1 MGDPIGPESERSE
14 LIWRFR
20 EMADRYYGWPVF
32 YQVGQDNVPL
42 YLDLGLTLLKL
53 GEEARVPLPEFTL
66 EGDSNKAL
74 RNIQHHF
81 QRMGCGFDVVPA
93 GVPPLMPQLRAISDH
108 WLAGKKAWE
117 KRFSVGYFQ
126 EEYLAA
132 CPLAVVRQGERL
144 VAFANLWCTE
154 LKDEI
159 SIDLMRYLP
168 DAPQHVMEYL
178 FLELMLWGRQQ
189 GYAWFNLGMAPVSG
203 ASDRRLQPIWNRL
216 GALVFR
222 QGEHF
227 FSFESLRQ
235 YKEKFNPVWRPRF
248 LALPGGFALPRILA
262 DITYLISRDAN
273 GAGQGDGSAAESTE
287 G

>member
-1 MGDPIGPESERSE
+1 
-14 LIWRFR
+14 
-20 EMADRYYGWPVF
+20 
-32 YQVGQDNVPL
+32 VPL

-66 EGDSNKAL
+66 EGNNNKAL

-81 QRMGCGFDVVPA
+81 QRMGCTFEVVPPA
-93 GVPPLMPQLRAISDH
+93 GVAALVPQLRAISDE
-108 WLAGKKAWE
+108 WLSGKKARE
-117 KRFSVGYFQ
+117 KRFSVGCFQ

-132 CPLAVVRQGERL
+132 CPIAVVRQGERL
-144 VAFANLWCTE
+144 VAFANLWCTDLKEE
-154 LKDEI
+154 L

-168 DAPQHVMEYL
+168 DAPQHLMEYL
-178 FLELMLWGRQQ
+178 ALELMLWGRQQ

-203 ASDRRLQPIWNRL
+203 ASDRRLQPVWNRL
-216 GALVFR
+216 GPLVFR

-248 LALPGGFALPRILA
+248 LALPGGFALPRILT
-262 DITYLISRDAN
+262 DITYLISRNAN
-273 GAGQGDGSAAESTE
+273 GSGQAEATQKQSKE